1 MKKPI
6 TEATIIIAM
15 EIIVLIFVTSTYS
28 SFYISLTNGISIT
41 HFYVTVYLHLRLV
54 DPMLAHFISA

>member
-28 SFYISLTNGISIT
+28 SFYISLTSGISIA
-41 HFYVTVYLHLRLV
+41 HFYITVYLHLKPV
-54 DPMLAHFISA
+54 DPMLAHFVSA